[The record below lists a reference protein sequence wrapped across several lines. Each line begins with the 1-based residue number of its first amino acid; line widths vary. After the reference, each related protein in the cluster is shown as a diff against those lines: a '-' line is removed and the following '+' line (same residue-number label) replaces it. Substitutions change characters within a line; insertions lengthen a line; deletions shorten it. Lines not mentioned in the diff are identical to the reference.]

1 MRYPLG
7 CPFLGTA
14 LGTVISLPTSGLI
27 AAHPGLGW
35 EWIFYLHGGLSLV
48 WCIAWMA
55 FVTDSP
61 TNNQF
66 VSAEEK
72 NLICRDQ
79 VQVVTEAK
87 SERSPIPWKC
97 IAVSRPFWVLLL
109 AHFLNNFA
117 WYMVLVELPSFLS
130 LGLGFPISEVNNIYA
145 LLSLY
150 LNRHR
155 IRRND
160 KICLMVPEFL
170 ALGGS
175 ILNKLAI
182 QYMLFGEPG

>member
-1 MRYPLG
+1 
-7 CPFLGTA
+7 
-14 LGTVISLPTSGLI
+14 
-27 AAHPGLGW
+27 
-35 EWIFYLHGGLSLV
+35 
-48 WCIAWMA
+48 MA

-66 VSAEEK
+66 VSDEEK

-87 SERSPIPWKC
+87 SERPPIPWKC

-182 QYMLFGEPG
+182 QYKLFGEPG

>member
-1 MRYPLG
+1 
-7 CPFLGTA
+7 
-14 LGTVISLPTSGLI
+14 
-27 AAHPGLGW
+27 
-35 EWIFYLHGGLSLV
+35 
-48 WCIAWMA
+48 MA

-66 VSAEEK
+66 VSDEEK

>member
-1 MRYPLG
+1 
-7 CPFLGTA
+7 
-14 LGTVISLPTSGLI
+14 
-27 AAHPGLGW
+27 
-35 EWIFYLHGGLSLV
+35 
-48 WCIAWMA
+48 MA

-66 VSAEEK
+66 VSGEEK

-87 SERSPIPWKC
+87 SERPPIPWKC

-130 LGLGFPISEVNNIYA
+130 LGLGFPISEVKRTFMHY
-145 LLSLY
+145 Y
-150 LNRHR
+150 LF
-155 IRRND
+155 ISTMIELFRRND
-160 KICLMVPEFL
+160 KICLVVPEFL

-175 ILNKLAI
+175 ILNQLAI